1 MRSKFIIA
9 AITAA
14 GLLGTS
20 AIAQTAAGG
29 GVTASGK
36 KGSVAGGAGV
46 AQAQPQDAKRDKRR
60 QNRAERAERREQ
72 PANAASTYG
81 SGTVYTDRNT
91 ATGGVTAGG
100 NASGTGAQSTS
111 TAIDA
116 YGSTTREGSDAEVY
130 GDSTANSGNP
140 E

>member
-9 AITAA
+9 AIAAA
-14 GLLGTS
+14 GLMGTS

-29 GVTASGK
+29 GVTASGN
-36 KGSVAGGAGV
+36 KGSVAGGAGM

-60 QNRAERAERREQ
+60 QDRAERREQ
-72 PANAASTYG
+72 TGNAASTYG

-100 NASGTGAQSTS
+100 NASGSGAQSTS

-116 YGSTTREGSDAEVY
+116 YGSTTKDGSEAEVF
-130 GDSTANSGNP
+130 GDSTADSQP
-140 E
+140 K

>member
-1 MRSKFIIA
+1 MRNKFIIA

-14 GLLGTS
+14 GILGTS

-36 KGSVAGGAGV
+36 KGSVAGGAGM
-46 AQAQPQDAKRDKRR
+46 AQAQPQDAKRDKRDKR
-60 QNRAERAERREQ
+60 REDRAERREQ
-72 PANAASTYG
+72 TGNAASTHG

-100 NASGTGAQSTS
+100 NASGSGAQSTS

-116 YGSTTREGSDAEVY
+116 YGSTTRDGSEAEVF
-130 GDSTANSGNP
+130 GDSTADSQP
-140 E
+140 K